1 MWMPPH
7 GTEPQTTT
15 HCQLDALFDA
25 RISHVEF
32 DLKLVEAHH
41 RSAMV
46 VPRQRHLALLV
57 IASYA
62 SCLAQQSTKRHSP
75 PRLRRTS
82 PRLCSSTGGFTSD
95 DTTTPRLVAWYDAQ
109 LRRHPLRTKVA
120 SSGLASA
127 VGDAVAQAVTGG
139 AFDARRCASFALV
152 GAAYFAPILHGWYEV
167 LAARER
173 RWRANGMGRWR
184 SVLLQLLLNQS
195 LGALTVNA
203 GFFFAL
209 AVAEDALALDVS
221 MRTLEGARRALGD
234 QSLLVMRANWLVWP
248 LPSLVNL
255 AFVPLRY
262 RVLFMNAVAVVWK
275 TILSLITKGG

>member
-1 MWMPPH
+1 M
-7 GTEPQTTT
+7 
-15 HCQLDALFDA
+15 
-25 RISHVEF
+25 
-32 DLKLVEAHH
+32 
-41 RSAMV
+41 
-46 VPRQRHLALLV
+46 
-57 IASYA
+57 
-62 SCLAQQSTKRHSP
+62 
-75 PRLRRTS
+75 
-82 PRLCSSTGGFTSD
+82 
-95 DTTTPRLVAWYDAQ
+95 
-109 LRRHPLRTKVA
+109 
-120 SSGLASA
+120 
-127 VGDAVAQAVTGG
+127 
-139 AFDARRCASFALV
+139 

-173 RWRANGMGRWR
+173 RWRANGMGRWP

-221 MRTLEGARRALGD
+221 MRTLEGAQRALGD
-234 QSLLVMRANWLVWP
+234 QYLLVMRANWLVWP